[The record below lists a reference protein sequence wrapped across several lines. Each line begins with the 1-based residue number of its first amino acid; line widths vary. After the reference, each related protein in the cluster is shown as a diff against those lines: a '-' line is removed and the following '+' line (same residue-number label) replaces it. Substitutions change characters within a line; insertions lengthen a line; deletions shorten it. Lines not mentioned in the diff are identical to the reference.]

1 MRDNSSDNNRGP
13 FGSHLKLDAQDR
25 NPGSL
30 DPLATSRASNCD
42 TYHGVDTTLR
52 VADSQREGSR
62 MRPHYLNA
70 LLAPKSVAMFGA
82 SDRTNSVGQIVFEN
96 LINGDFKGK
105 IYAINP
111 KRDEVQGHKAYP
123 DLESLDQPVDLA
135 VVATPAATVPAI
147 VEECGNHGVKAMII
161 LSAGFRE
168 VGPVGQ
174 ALENKVRDHAR
185 SYGIRFLG
193 PNCLG
198 LIRPSI
204 GLNATFG
211 NNSATEGGIAL
222 VSQSGALC
230 TAILDWA
237 ETRDVGFSAVVSTG
251 IAADVDFGDI
261 LDYLAS
267 DPQTRSIILYVEG
280 LQDSRRFM
288 SGLRAAA
295 RAKPVIVIK
304 AGRHSEGAAASMSHT
319 GALVGGDEAFTAALA
334 RSGVVRVESVSQMF
348 AAASTLSSRYGS
360 SGDRIAIVT
369 NGGGPAVLAADHVP
383 DVGLCLAELGEK
395 TIESLDQ
402 SLPSTWSRNNPVDII
417 GDAPP
422 ERYEEAVNICLKDP
436 DVDGVLVILTPQAM
450 THPLEAA
457 DAVIAA
463 AEHNRKPIVT
473 SWMGGPQVEPARQAF
488 RSAKIPTFNTPEAA
502 VDAFHYL
509 ASYKANQKLLLQTPE
524 RLPLDYEEPNTE
536 AARLIIE
543 SAISDKRNV
552 LTEPESIA
560 LLEAFGIPTVRN
572 GIARSAEEALVLAV
586 SMGFPVAMK
595 IYSEDISHKSDV
607 GGVVLDIQGA
617 ADVRGAYHGLME
629 RVAGV
634 RPEAELQGVTI
645 EQMRRSPNSRE
656 VMIGVLNDP
665 VFGPVISFGAGG
677 TSVEVMKDVAVA
689 LPPINERLAR
699 NLISRT
705 KIAAMLGKFRNL
717 PPANIDA
724 LVDVLLR
731 VSNMACELP
740 WLQEMDINPLM
751 LDDKG
756 MVAVDARIV
765 VGVPKP
771 STDPYHHMAIHPYP
785 IDLETQFQLPDG
797 TNVTIRPIRPEDAE
811 IEAEFIRDL
820 SDEAKYFRFM
830 HAIDEL
836 TPEMLARFTQI
847 DYDREMALIA
857 VTNEDGREIEHG
869 VVRYI
874 TNPDQNSCEFALVI
888 SDTLQGHGI
897 GQRMLNRLMEIARS
911 RGLDVIEGEVLADN
925 HRMLE
930 MVKNMGFHIEMAA
943 DDPTIRNVSRSL

>member
-1 MRDNSSDNNRGP
+1 
-13 FGSHLKLDAQDR
+13 
-25 NPGSL
+25 
-30 DPLATSRASNCD
+30 
-42 TYHGVDTTLR
+42 
-52 VADSQREGSR
+52 

-70 LLAPKSVAMFGA
+70 FFAPKSIAMFGA
-82 SDRTNSVGQIVFEN
+82 SDREDSVGQIVFDN
-96 LINGDFKGK
+96 LLNGDFKGA
-105 IYAINP
+105 IYPINP
-111 KRDEVQGHKAYP
+111 KRDDIQGHRAYP
-123 DLESLDQPVDLA
+123 DLESIEKPVDLA

-147 VEECGNHGVKAMII
+147 VEECGNQGVRAMII

-168 VGPVGQ
+168 VGPAGR
-174 ALENKVRDHAR
+174 ALETKVRDLAR

-198 LIRPSI
+198 LIRPSL

-237 ETRDVGFSAVVSTG
+237 ENRDVGFSAVISTG
-251 IAADVDFGDI
+251 IAADIDFGDI

-267 DPQTRSIILYVEG
+267 DPQTKSIILYVEG
-280 LQDSRRFM
+280 LQDARRFM
-288 SGLRAAA
+288 SGLRSAA

-319 GALVGGDEAFTAALA
+319 GALVGGDEAFTAALI
-334 RSGVVRVESVSQMF
+334 RSGVVRVETISQMF

-369 NGGGPAVLAADHVP
+369 NGGGPAVLAADHIP
-383 DVGLCLAELGEK
+383 EVGLRLAELSKE
-395 TIESLDQ
+395 TIGSLDRV
-402 SLPSTWSRNNPVDII
+402 LPPTWSVINPVDII

-422 ERYEEAVNICLKDP
+422 ERYEEAVDICLKDP

-450 THPLEAA
+450 TRPLEVAEAVIEAA
-457 DAVIAA
+457 DQ
-463 AEHNRKPIVT
+463 HQKPIVT

-509 ASYKANQKLLLQTPE
+509 ASYKANQKLLLQTPG
-524 RLPLDYEEPNTE
+524 RLPLDHEEPNTE

-543 SAISDKRNV
+543 SALSDKRSV

-572 GIARSAEEALVLAV
+572 GIARSAEEALILAV

-607 GGVVLDIQGA
+607 GGVALDIGNA
-617 ADVRGAYHGLME
+617 ADVRGAYHGLMD
-629 RVAGV
+629 RVHKA
-634 RPEAELQGVTI
+634 RPEAALQGVTV
-645 EQMRRSPNSRE
+645 EQMLRTPNGRE
-656 VMIGVLNDP
+656 VMIGVINDP

-677 TSVEVMKDVAVA
+677 TWVEVMKDVAVA
-689 LPPINERLAR
+689 LPPINRRLAR
-699 NLISRT
+699 DLISRT
-705 KIAAMLGKFRNL
+705 KIATMLEQFRNL
-717 PPANIDA
+717 PAANIDA

-740 WLQEMDINPLM
+740 WLQEMDINPLI
-751 LDDKG
+751 LDENG

-765 VGVPKP
+765 VGVPRP

-785 IDLETQFQLPDG
+785 ADLETHFQLPDG

-811 IEAEFIRDL
+811 IEADFIRDL

-857 VTNEDGREIEHG
+857 VTYEDGHEVEHG

-911 RGLDVIEGEVLADN
+911 RGLDMIEGEVLSEN
-925 HRMLE
+925 HRMLQ
-930 MVKNMGFHIEMAA
+930 MIRTMGFQIQMSD
-943 DDPTIRNVSRSL
+943 DDPTIQNVSKML

>member
-1 MRDNSSDNNRGP
+1 
-13 FGSHLKLDAQDR
+13 
-25 NPGSL
+25 
-30 DPLATSRASNCD
+30 
-42 TYHGVDTTLR
+42 
-52 VADSQREGSR
+52 

-70 LLAPKSVAMFGA
+70 FFAPKSVAMFGA
-82 SDRTNSVGQIVFEN
+82 SDREDSVGQIVFDN
-96 LINGDFKGK
+96 LINGDFKGA
-105 IYAINP
+105 IYPINP
-111 KRDEVQGHKAYP
+111 KRDDIQGHRAYP
-123 DLESLDQPVDLA
+123 DLESIDKPVDLA

-147 VEECGNHGVKAMII
+147 VEECGNQGVKAMII

-168 VGPVGQ
+168 VGPAGK
-174 ALENKVRDHAR
+174 ALETKVRDLAR

-198 LIRPSI
+198 LIRPSL

-237 ETRDVGFSAVVSTG
+237 ENRDVGFSAVISTG

-267 DPQTRSIILYVEG
+267 DPQTKSIILYIEG
-280 LQDSRRFM
+280 LQDARRFM

-319 GALVGGDEAFTAALA
+319 GALVGGDEAFTAALI
-334 RSGVVRVESVSQMF
+334 RSGVVRVETISQMF

-369 NGGGPAVLAADHVP
+369 NGGGPAVLAADHIP
-383 DVGLCLAELGEK
+383 EVGLRLAELSEE
-395 TIESLDQ
+395 TIGNLDRV
-402 SLPSTWSRNNPVDII
+402 LPPTWSDNNPVDII

-422 ERYEEAVNICLKDP
+422 ERYEEAVDICLNDP

-450 THPLEAA
+450 TRPLEVAEAVIEAA
-457 DAVIAA
+457 DQ
-463 AEHNRKPIVT
+463 NQKPIVT

-509 ASYKANQKLLLQTPE
+509 ASYKANQKLLLQTPG
-524 RLPLDYEEPNTE
+524 RLPFDHEEPNTE

-543 SAISDKRNV
+543 SALSDKRNV

-572 GIARSAEEALVLAV
+572 GIARSAEEALILAV

-607 GGVVLDIQGA
+607 GGVALDIGNA
-617 ADVRGAYHGLME
+617 ADVRGAYHGLMD
-629 RVAGV
+629 RVHRA
-634 RPEAELQGVTI
+634 RPEAALQGVTV
-645 EQMRRSPNSRE
+645 EQMLRTPNGRE
-656 VMIGVLNDP
+656 VMIGVINDP

-677 TSVEVMKDVAVA
+677 TWVEVMKDVAVA
-689 LPPINERLAR
+689 LPPINHRLAR
-699 NLISRT
+699 DLISRT
-705 KIAAMLGKFRNL
+705 KIATMLEKFRNL
-717 PPANIDA
+717 PAANIDA

-740 WLQEMDINPLM
+740 WLQEMDINPLI
-751 LDDKG
+751 LDENG

-765 VGVPKP
+765 VGVPRP

-785 IDLETQFQLPDG
+785 ADLETHFQLPDS

-811 IEAEFIRDL
+811 IEADFIRDL

-857 VTNEDGREIEHG
+857 VTYEDGHEVEHG

-911 RGLDVIEGEVLADN
+911 RGLDMIEGEVLSDN
-925 HRMLE
+925 HRMLQ
-930 MVKNMGFHIEMAA
+930 MVKSMGFQIQMSD
-943 DDPTIRNVSRSL
+943 DDPTIQNVSKML